1 MSASFNDLLSP
12 LCRFR
17 PVGDAVFTVLEGAE
31 LPEPFR
37 SLLVHNGDMTSRL
50 QSFHQSN
57 IVLEVLASE
66 ISASVYA
73 REVLLRSAATAAPV
87 EYGAIEI
94 LPDEFEPELRTQ
106 ILEGRVP
113 LGGLLNASGVKYFS
127 EPQAYFS
134 VRHDGALVSVFGVAS
149 EQPLYGRCNVLHKE
163 CGKVFARIVE
173 VLPTVVGH

>member
-1 MSASFNDLLSP
+1 MSPSFNDLLSP
-12 LCRFR
+12 LRRFR
-17 PVGDAVFTVLEGAE
+17 PVGDAVFNVLEGAA

-37 SLLVHNGDMTSRL
+37 GLLVHNGDMTSRL

-66 ISASVYA
+66 RWDSVYA

-106 ILEGRVP
+106 ILEGRIP
-113 LGGLLNASGVKYFS
+113 LGGLLNTCGVRYFS

-134 VRHDGALVSVFGVAS
+134 VRHDSALVSVFGVAA
-149 EQPLYGRCNVLHKE
+149 EQPLYGRCNVLRKE

-173 VLPTVVGH
+173 VLPSVAVN